1 MMGGPPSNHRLRM
14 FVTVLLWLW
23 VFTVF
28 AVYMQN
34 YAAPI
39 RLMFRALF
47 G

>member
-1 MMGGPPSNHRLRM
+1 MGRSPSNRRLRV
-14 FVTVLLWLW
+14 FVRALLWLW
-23 VFTVF
+23 VLTVF
-28 AVYMQN
+28 AIYMQN